1 MQNPNKP
8 LAISSIEDFNNTIK
22 TTSHVII
29 DFYADWCPPCKMM
42 APKFD
47 ELSSKFTN
55 VAFRKVNIDS
65 LQVPLNIK
73 SIPTFILFEKGVEL
87 GRVIGGN
94 VAELERLLTKTQR

>member
-1 MQNPNKP
+1 
-8 LAISSIEDFNNTIK
+8 
-22 TTSHVII
+22 
-29 DFYADWCPPCKMM
+29 MM